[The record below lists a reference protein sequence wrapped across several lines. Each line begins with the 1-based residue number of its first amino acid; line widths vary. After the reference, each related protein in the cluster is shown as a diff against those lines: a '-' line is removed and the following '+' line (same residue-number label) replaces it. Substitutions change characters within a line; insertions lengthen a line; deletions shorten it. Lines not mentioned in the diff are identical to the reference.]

1 MMYIQGENEIFFLDR
16 DNSVFEVE
24 SLKFFHR
31 KNLDHHLKDTLLDGV
46 ITLNKN
52 LIYLILLFV
61 QIFFFFLLGND
72 Y

>member
-1 MMYIQGENEIFFLDR
+1 MMFIQGENEVYFIDR

-24 SLKFFHR
+24 GLKFLHR

-46 ITLNKN
+46 IIFTNHINIPKI
-52 LIYLILLFV
+52 IYL
-61 QIFFFFLLGND
+61 FF